1 MHVEHC
7 ILTQAPPDVIFRTWQ
22 DVAHWPTWDP
32 ETRQA
37 RPDGPL
43 LPGAPGHLTPTQG
56 RTVPMMVTEVV
67 AGRHARADA
76 HPAVEHR
83 LAGHAGQ
90 AAGTGGVPC
99 NAPLTGPP
107 AFSAPAPAT
116 AGGRRTG

>member
-22 DVAHWPTWDP
+22 DVAHWHTWDP

-43 LPGAPGHLTPTQG
+43 LPGAP
-56 RTVPMMVTEVV
+56 
-67 AGRHARADA
+67 
-76 HPAVEHR
+76 
-83 LAGHAGQ
+83 GQ